1 MLDFTCFKFQQLS
14 KTDDLEA
21 GWTGFPSVGAVQ

>member
-1 MLDFTCFKFQQLS
+1 MIFVCFISQQLS
-14 KTDDLEA
+14 KTGELEA